1 MKISS
6 TLAPLA
12 VCAVRDAVSFHE
24 RLLQSETLRNRSDY
38 EAYAVDLSVFLD
50 EIAYQYQKIEA
61 RLGLPLD
68 DFFDSDIPVLAYS
81 SKSAP
86 SPAEGKGISVSDP
99 HALLMVSSV
108 RDAILYR
115 ESLLPGETSPEKI
128 RDQQEYLA
136 QLAKLMEYVK
146 DEYRKIESEVG
157 VPLERILHTT

>member
-1 MKISS
+1 
-6 TLAPLA
+6 
-12 VCAVRDAVSFHE
+12 
-24 RLLQSETLRNRSDY
+24 
-38 EAYAVDLSVFLD
+38 
-50 EIAYQYQKIEA
+50 
-61 RLGLPLD
+61 
-68 DFFDSDIPVLAYS
+68 
-81 SKSAP
+81 
-86 SPAEGKGISVSDP
+86 
-99 HALLMVSSV
+99 MVSSV